1 MDTQMGRGR
10 GQLVDSKFGM
20 PTPPGQSPCFSSS
33 LAFRAELRM
42 EKPYVL
48 LADAKI
54 LDYFLIFPLG
64 LIPD

>member
-1 MDTQMGRGR
+1 MDMQMGRGC

-20 PTPPGQSPCFSSS
+20 PTPPGQSLCFSSS
-33 LAFRAELRM
+33 LACRAELRM

-54 LDYFLIFPLG
+54 LDYFVIFPMG